1 MRGHRDSAK
10 NNAELEESDITNF
23 GNLGIESKEG
33 IKTLRKE
40 AIETLRTMFKMAHE
54 CLMFYC
60 FSLDFFVC
68 FCGISR

>member
-10 NNAELEESDITNF
+10 NNAELAESDLTNF

-40 AIETLRTMFKMAHE
+40 AI
-54 CLMFYC
+54 
-60 FSLDFFVC
+60 
-68 FCGISR
+68 